1 MWDQI
6 RSNQRKS
13 IILVVVMAFLLL
25 AIGWFGGE
33 GFYGPGGGTG
43 GLIIAIIVWILLTLT
58 SYFSGDSIFLSISGA
73 RKIKREDHEV
83 LWNVVEEM
91 KIASGMPQMPDVYI
105 VDDPTPNAFA
115 TGRSPDKASVAV
127 TTGLLERLTRS
138 ELQGVIAHE
147 IGHIRNRDVLYM
159 MMIGVMVGA
168 IALLADI
175 GVRML
180 FYGGRG
186 RRRTSSGGGQAQAIM
201 MIVAIVLMILAPII
215 AQIVYFAVSRKRE
228 YLADASASQFTRYPE
243 ALASALEKISGLI
256 RKPSK
261 DADKVNRII
270 APSYIINPT
279 LAAKGGGEKANLFS
293 THPPTKER
301 IRVLRAMAGGAGFG
315 DYDMAFRR
323 VTGKPIG
330 VIPFRSLETAEK
342 VEIRKP
348 DEIPTEKHIDRVRQS
363 TDAIWR
369 LNKYAFIP
377 CDCGTK
383 LKVPP
388 ELQGQQIT
396 CPHCGRKYNSKIES
410 K

>member
-1 MWDQI
+1 MWEQI

-13 IILVVVMAFLLL
+13 VILVIVMAFLLIAL
-25 AIGWFGGE
+25 GWFGGE

-43 GLIIAIIVWILLTLT
+43 GLMIAIIVWVFLTLI

-91 KIASGMPQMPDVYI
+91 KIASGMPGMPAIYI
-105 VDDPTPNAFA
+105 IDDPTPNAFA

-168 IALLADI
+168 IAMLGDI

-180 FYGGRG
+180 FFGGRG
-186 RRRTSSGGGQAQAIM
+186 RRRTSSEGGQAQAVI
-201 MIVAIVLMILAPII
+201 MIVAVVLMILAPII

-243 ALASALEKISGLI
+243 ALASALEKISDLI
-256 RKPSK
+256 KKPSK

-279 LAAKGGGEKANLFS
+279 LAARGSGEKASLFS

-301 IRVLRAMAGGAGFG
+301 VRILRAMAGGAGFG
-315 DYDMAFRR
+315 DYDTAFRQ
-323 VTGKPIG
+323 VTGKPVG

-348 DEIPTEKHIDRVRQS
+348 DETPAEKHIDRVRQS
-363 TDAIWR
+363 TDAMWR
-369 LNKYAFIP
+369 LNNYTFIS

-383 LKVPP
+383 LKIPP
-388 ELQGQQIT
+388 QLQGQQIT
-396 CPHCGRKYNSKIES
+396 CPHCGRKH
-410 K
+410 

>member
-1 MWDQI
+1 MWEQI

-13 IILVVVMAFLLL
+13 VILVIVMAFLLL

-43 GLIIAIIVWILLTLT
+43 GLMIAIFVWILLTLT

-91 KIASGMPQMPDVYI
+91 KIASGMHEMPAIYI
-105 VDDPTPNAFA
+105 IDDPAPNAFA

-168 IALLADI
+168 IAMLGDM

-180 FYGGRG
+180 FFGGRG
-186 RRRTSSGGGQAQAIM
+186 RRRTSSEGGQAQAVIM
-201 MIVAIVLMILAPII
+201 IIAIVLMILAPII

-243 ALASALEKISGLI
+243 ALASALEKISGSI
-256 RKPSK
+256 KKPSK
-261 DADKVNRII
+261 DTDKVNRII
-270 APSYIINPT
+270 APSYIINPA
-279 LAAKGGGEKANLFS
+279 LAARGSGEKASLFS

-301 IRVLRAMAGGAGFG
+301 IRILRAMAGGAGFG
-315 DYDMAFRR
+315 DYDTAFRQ
-323 VTGKPIG
+323 VTGKPVG
-330 VIPFRSLETAEK
+330 VIPFQSLEKAGK

-348 DEIPTEKHIDRVRQS
+348 DEIPAEKHIDRVRQS
-363 TDAIWR
+363 TDAMWR
-369 LNKYAFIP
+369 LNNYTFIT

-383 LKVPP
+383 LKIPP
-388 ELQGQQIT
+388 QLKGQQIT
-396 CPHCGRKYNSKIES
+396 CPHCGRKH
-410 K
+410 

>member
-1 MWDQI
+1 M
-6 RSNQRKS
+6 
-13 IILVVVMAFLLL
+13 LVAVMAVLLFAL
-25 AIGWFGGE
+25 GWFGGE

-43 GLIIAIIVWILLTLT
+43 GLMIAIIVWIFLTLT

-91 KIASGMPQMPDVYI
+91 KIASGMPAMPAVYI
-105 VDDPTPNAFA
+105 IDDPTPNAFA

-127 TTGLLERLTRS
+127 TTGLLEQLSRS

-168 IALLADI
+168 IALLADV
-175 GVRML
+175 GVRAL
-180 FYGGRG
+180 FYGGRS
-186 RRRTSSGGGQAQAIM
+186 RSRTSSQGGQAQAVI
-201 MIVAIVLMILAPII
+201 MIVAVVLMILAPII

-243 ALASALEKISGLI
+243 ALASALEKISGSI

-261 DADKVNRII
+261 ETDKVNRII

-279 LAAKGGGEKANLFS
+279 LAARGGGEKASLFS

-301 IRVLRAMAGGAGFG
+301 IRILRAMAGGAGFG
-315 DYDMAFRR
+315 AYDTAFRQ
-323 VTGKPIG
+323 VTGKPVG

-342 VEIRKP
+342 VEIKKP
-348 DEIPTEKHIDRVRQS
+348 GEMPAENHIDRVRQS
-363 TDAIWR
+363 TDAMWR
-369 LNKYAFIP
+369 LNKYTFIP

-388 ELQGQQIT
+388 ELQGQRII
-396 CPHCGRKYNSKIES
+396 CPHCGKKHNN
-410 K
+410 

>member
-1 MWDQI
+1 MWEQI

-13 IILVVVMAFLLL
+13 TILVVVMAFLLL

-43 GLIIAIIVWILLTLT
+43 GLIVASIVWIFLTLI
-58 SYFSGDSIFLSISGA
+58 SYFSGDSISLSISGA

-91 KIASGMPQMPDVYI
+91 KIASGMARMPAVYI

-159 MMIGVMVGA
+159 MMIGVMIGA
-168 IALLADI
+168 IALLADL

-180 FYGGRG
+180 FFGGRG
-186 RRRTSSGGGQAQAIM
+186 RRRTSSEGGQAQAII
-201 MIVAIVLMILAPII
+201 MIVAIVLMIIAPII
-215 AQIVYFAVSRKRE
+215 AQIVYFAISRKRE

-243 ALASALEKISGLI
+243 ALASALEKISGSI

-261 DADKVNRII
+261 DAEKVNRII

-279 LAAKGGGEKANLFS
+279 LAARGNGEKANLFS
-293 THPPTKER
+293 SSHER
-301 IRVLRAMAGGAGFG
+301 
-315 DYDMAFRR
+315 
-323 VTGKPIG
+323 TGQNLTRHG
-330 VIPFRSLETAEK
+330 
-342 VEIRKP
+342 
-348 DEIPTEKHIDRVRQS
+348 
-363 TDAIWR
+363 
-369 LNKYAFIP
+369 
-377 CDCGTK
+377 
-383 LKVPP
+383 
-388 ELQGQQIT
+388 
-396 CPHCGRKYNSKIES
+396 
-410 K
+410 